1 MKKNPDWPSVSE
13 PHEEMIDYNVS
24 DGMGFISPDM
34 SRKWAKFLGEGDE
47 PLSGY
52 NTRCAFLKGMVF
64 TVPFVQFAEEV
75 AHTYEIT
82 DAWGDKKGRKGRR
95 FNSNNFYVKVMG
107 FLRRM

>member
-1 MKKNPDWPSVSE
+1 
-13 PHEEMIDYNVS
+13 MIDYNVS

-82 DAWGDKKGRKGRR
+82 DAWGDKRDVRDADLILTTSMLKLWDSYAGCED
-95 FNSNNFYVKVMG
+95 YVRNCKENG
-107 FLRRM
+107 YDFA